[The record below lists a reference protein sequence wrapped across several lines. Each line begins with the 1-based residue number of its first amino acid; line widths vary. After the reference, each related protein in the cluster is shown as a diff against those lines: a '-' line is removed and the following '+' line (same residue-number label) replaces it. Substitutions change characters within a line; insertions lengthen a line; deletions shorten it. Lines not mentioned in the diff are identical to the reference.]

1 MAFNIDKKNSV
12 AGDLCSVIIDEDMT
26 IYAIES
32 LKQAFTKMF
41 DGYHCFELNLS
52 DVEEIDSSGI
62 QLLLAL
68 KSELALRHKTFVLT
82 AISNDVEKLLDAY
95 GIKNSFVIGEAA

>member
-12 AGDLCSVIIDEDMT
+12 AGELCSIIIDEDMT
-26 IYAIES
+26 IYAIGS

-41 DGYHCFELNLS
+41 DGYRCFELNLS
-52 DVEEIDSSGI
+52 SVEEIDSSGI

-68 KSELALRHKTFVLT
+68 KSELTLRNKTFILMG
-82 AISNDVEKLLDAY
+82 ISDDVEKLLDAY
-95 GIKNSFVIGEAA
+95 RIKSSFVIGEAA